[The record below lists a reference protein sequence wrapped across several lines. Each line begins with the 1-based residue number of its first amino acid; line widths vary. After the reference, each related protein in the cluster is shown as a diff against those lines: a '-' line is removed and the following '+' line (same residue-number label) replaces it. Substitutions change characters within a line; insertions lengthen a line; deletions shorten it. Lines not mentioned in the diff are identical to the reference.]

1 MLHNFK
7 KGVIMNCSIDHI
19 WLDLKKDVELKGH
32 SLTEVGVPVLS
43 QLFQE
48 RVNDWLSKSET
59 QPFKFNPSETWFEI
73 YAETMVKAES
83 REKVGTGM
91 IGWIKQKLQSHL

>member
-1 MLHNFK
+1 M
-7 KGVIMNCSIDHI
+7 DHI

-59 QPFKFNPSETWFEI
+59 QPFKSI
-73 YAETMVKAES
+73 RLRLGS
-83 REKVGTGM
+83 RFM
-91 IGWIKQKLQSHL
+91 LKQW